1 MTVPLIPF
9 IHEGQ
14 VVQTDDPDQMGRV
27 KIWIPAID
35 GETFDVSRLPW
46 ADYAS
51 PLAGFT
57 VDYPAGEGTENN
69 AHTAYGFWAIPKIGA
84 TVVCFFLAGDPR
96 RRFYFASTVRLHRN
110 RSLPAGRNVDG
121 YANNGPFGD
130 AGDGSGLQF
139 NKIEPSYT
147 NLRDQ
152 FQDRVNES
160 EAQTRGAYERQ
171 VAQPNFDKDGSEGY
185 SRSPIPGADGQYLDS
200 QTYCFVT
207 PGRNAVI
214 MQDDLANARLR
225 LKTANGHQVIL
236 DDANERIYVSSDKGK
251 SWLEMDSD
259 GHVHIFGAASYSV
272 RAAEDINFYADK
284 NINLEAG
291 LSINLKSTG
300 GDIKISTEKNLHLK
314 SNGKSLFSACGTMN
328 VSSEKNL
335 YLFGASVDVSSEGD
349 VTATAG
355 RDMDLKAS
363 NTKLGGGRI
372 DLNGP
377 TPRSAEKGECA
388 DNAEQPSIVPGHE
401 PWKRPTS
408 KKKRGRN
415 WRP

>member
-1 MTVPLIPF
+1 MKSNPYIY
-9 IHEGQ
+9 EGQ

-27 KIWIPAID
+27 KVWIPAID
-35 GETFDVSRLPW
+35 GESFDVTRLPW

-57 VDYPAGEGTENN
+57 VDYPAGDGTEHN
-69 AHTAYGFWAIPKIGA
+69 AHAAYGFWAIPKIGA
-84 TVVCFFLAGDPR
+84 TVLCLFLAGDPR
-96 RRFYFASTVRLHRN
+96 RRFYFASTIRLHRN

-121 YANNGPFGD
+121 LGNLGPFGD
-130 AGDGSGLQF
+130 AGSEDGLQL

-152 FQDRVNES
+152 FQNKLNES
-160 EAQTRGAYERQ
+160 EAQTRGGYERQ
-171 VAQPNFDKDGSEGY
+171 VAQPKFDKDASEGY
-185 SRSPIPGADGQYLDS
+185 SRSPIPGADGQYMDS
-200 QTYCFVT
+200 QTYCWVT
-207 PGRNAVI
+207 PGRNAI
-214 MQDDLANARLR
+214 IFQDDPAFARLR

-236 DDANERIYVSSDKGK
+236 DDANERIYISSDRGK

-284 NINLEAG
+284 NINMEAG
-291 LSINLKSTG
+291 QGVNIKATG
-300 GDIKISTEKNLHLK
+300 GDVKISTAKNLHLN
-314 SNGKSLFSACGTMN
+314 SSGKSLFSSCGTMN
-328 VSSEKNL
+328 VSSEKSI
-335 YLFGASVDVSSEGD
+335 YLFTDGGIDLKAGGD
-349 VTATAG
+349 VTATG
-355 RDMDLKAS
+355 DRDMDLKAG
-363 NTKLGGGRI
+363 NVKIGGGRI

-377 TPRSAEKGECA
+377 TPRTAETGECA
-388 DNAEQPSIVPGHE
+388 ESADQPSIVPGHE